1 MTTATDSDA
10 RLAAPARAG
19 MSLRTRRRLRR
30 VVDKV
35 ALALAVAVLL
45 APCLFV
51 FFWMLSLSLKYD
63 IDNTAW
69 PPVFFPTEPTLD
81 NFVHVFNESPML
93 LYFWNSVQV
102 TGSATLLALLLG
114 VPAGYGIAKS
124 RAHKLAAL
132 LLLSRMTPGLSYLI
146 PLFTLFQITG
156 LIGTVWPIALTHMV
170 ITLPIVVWIMIGFFE
185 TLPQELEEAARIDGA
200 SLWQAF
206 RYIALPLARPGI
218 VVSAILSFIYSWNN
232 FIFGAVFAGRT
243 TRTMPVAV
251 YNMLTF
257 ESFSWGPLAAAAIVV
272 MLPVILLTIVIQREI
287 VHGLAA
293 GGVK

>member
-1 MTTATDSDA
+1 MVA
-10 RLAAPARAG
+10 
-19 MSLRTRRRLRR
+19 RRRLRKL
-30 VVDKV
+30 VDQV
-35 ALALAVAVLL
+35 ALAASVALLL

-51 FFWMLSLSLKYD
+51 FFWMLSLSVKYD

-69 PPVFFPTEPTLD
+69 PPVFWPEEVTFE
-81 NFVHVFNESPML
+81 NFAKVFEESPMF

-102 TGSATLLALLLG
+102 TGSATLVSLLLG
-114 VPAGYGIAKS
+114 VPAGYGIAK
-124 RAHKLAAL
+124 AKANKMAGM

-146 PLFTLFQITG
+146 PLFTMFQILG
-156 LIGTVWPIALTHMV
+156 LIGTVWPIALTHLV

-185 TLPQELEEAARIDGA
+185 TLPHELEEAARIDGA
-200 SLWQAF
+200 TLWQAF
-206 RYIALPLARPGI
+206 LYVALPLARPGI
-218 VVSAILSFIYSWNN
+218 VVSAILSFITSWNN

-257 ESFSWGPLAAAAIVV
+257 ESFAWGPLAAAAIVV
-272 MLPVILLTIVIQREI
+272 MLPVILLTIVIQKEI
-287 VHGLAA
+287 VQGLAS

>member
-1 MTTATDSDA
+1 MG
-10 RLAAPARAG
+10 AAEGEVG
-19 MSLRTRRRLRR
+19 MKPRTRRKIRR
-30 VVDKV
+30 AVDKI
-35 ALALAVAVLL
+35 ALAAAVAVLL

-51 FFWMLSLSLKYD
+51 FFWMISLSLKYD

-69 PPVFFPTEPTLD
+69 PPVFWPTDATLD
-81 NFVHVFNESPML
+81 NFRHVFAETPMF

-102 TGSATLLALLLG
+102 TGSATLVALLLG
-114 VPAGYGIAKS
+114 VPAGYGIAKA
-124 RAHKLAAL
+124 RANKMAGI

-146 PLFTLFQITG
+146 PLFTLFQVLG

-185 TLPQELEEAARIDGA
+185 TQPQELEEAARIDGA
-200 SLWQAF
+200 TLWQAF
-206 RYIALPLARPGI
+206 RYVALPLARPGI
-218 VVSAILSFIYSWNN
+218 VVGAILSFISSWNN

-257 ESFSWGPLAAAAIVV
+257 ESFAWGPLAAAAIVV
-272 MLPVILLTIVIQREI
+272 MLPVIILTIVIQKEI
-287 VHGLAA
+287 VQGLSA
-293 GGVK
+293 GGIK

>member
-1 MTTATDSDA
+1 MALSF
-10 RLAAPARAG
+10 
-19 MSLRTRRRLRR
+19 RTRRRLRKFR
-30 VVDKV
+30 DKA
-35 ALALAVAVLL
+35 ALAASVTILL

-63 IDNTAW
+63 VDNTAW
-69 PPVFFPTEPTLD
+69 PPVFWPSEVTFD
-81 NFVHVFNESPML
+81 NFKQVFEDSPMF

-102 TGSATLLALLLG
+102 TGSATLVALLLG
-114 VPAGYGIAKS
+114 VPAGYGIAKA
-124 RAHKLAAL
+124 RANRMAGV

-146 PLFTLFQITG
+146 PLFTMFQMLG

-170 ITLPIVVWIMIGFFE
+170 ITLPIVVWIMVGFFE
-185 TLPQELEEAARIDGA
+185 TQPHELEEAARIDGA
-200 SLWQAF
+200 TLWQAF
-206 RYIALPLARPGI
+206 YYVALPLARPGI
-218 VVSAILSFIYSWNN
+218 VVGAILSFISSWNN

-257 ESFSWGPLAAAAIVV
+257 ESFAWGPLAAAAIVV

-287 VHGLAA
+287 VQGLAS

>member
-1 MTTATDSDA
+1 MDNHTK
-10 RLAAPARAG
+10 RKI
-19 MSLRTRRRLRR
+19 RRL
-30 VVDKV
+30 VDKV
-35 ALALAVAVLL
+35 ALAVSVAVLL

-69 PPVFFPTEPTLD
+69 PPVFWPEQVTFE
-81 NFVHVFNESPML
+81 NFAKVFDESPMF

-102 TGSATLLALLLG
+102 TGSATLVALILG
-114 VPAGYGIAKS
+114 VPAGYGIAKAG
-124 RAHKLAAL
+124 AHKMAGV

-146 PLFTLFQITG
+146 PLFTLFQLLGI
-156 LIGTVWPIALTHMV
+156 IGTIWPIALTHMV

-185 TLPQELEEAARIDGA
+185 TQPQELEEAARIDGA
-200 SLWQAF
+200 TLWQAF
-206 RYIALPLARPGI
+206 FYVALPLARPGI
-218 VVSAILSFIYSWNN
+218 VVGAILAFISSWNN

-257 ESFSWGPLAAAAIVV
+257 ESFAWGPLAAAAIVV
-272 MLPVILLTIVIQREI
+272 MLPVIILTIIIQKEI
-287 VHGLAA
+287 VQGLSA

>member
-1 MTTATDSDA
+1 MVMTPT
-10 RLAAPARAG
+10 PA
-19 MSLRTRRRLRR
+19 TRRRIRR
-30 VVDKV
+30 GVDNV
-35 ALALAVAVLL
+35 ALYFAVGVLL

-51 FFWMLSLSLKYD
+51 FFWMISLSLKYD

-69 PPVFFPTEPTLD
+69 PPVFIPTEPTFD
-81 NFVHVFNESPML
+81 NFVHVFQESPMF

-102 TGSATLLALLLG
+102 TGSATLVAMLLG
-114 VPAGYGIAKS
+114 VPAGYGIAKA
-124 RAHKLAAL
+124 RAHGLAAV

-146 PLFTLFQITG
+146 PLFALFQMMG
-156 LIGTVWPIALTHMV
+156 MIGTVWPIALTHMV
-170 ITLPIVVWIMIGFFE
+170 ITLPIVTWIMIGFFE

-200 SLWQAF
+200 TIWQAF
-206 RYIALPLARPGI
+206 YYVALPLARPGI
-218 VVSAILSFIYSWNN
+218 VVGAILSFIYSWNN

-257 ESFSWGPLAAAAIVV
+257 ESFAWGPLAAAAIVV
-272 MLPVILLTIVIQREI
+272 MLPVMALTIVIQREI
-287 VHGLAA
+287 VQGLAA

>member
-1 MTTATDSDA
+1 MDN
-10 RLAAPARAG
+10 
-19 MSLRTRRRLRR
+19 RTKRKIRRL
-30 VVDKV
+30 VDKV
-35 ALALAVAVLL
+35 ALAVSVAVLL

-69 PPVFFPTEPTLD
+69 PPVFWPEQVTFE
-81 NFVHVFNESPML
+81 NFAKVFDESPMF

-102 TGSATLLALLLG
+102 TGSATLVALILG
-114 VPAGYGIAKS
+114 VPAGYGIAKAG
-124 RAHKLAAL
+124 AHKMAGV

-146 PLFTLFQITG
+146 PLFTLFQLLGI
-156 LIGTVWPIALTHMV
+156 IGTIWPIALTHMV

-185 TLPQELEEAARIDGA
+185 TQPQELEEAARIDGA
-200 SLWQAF
+200 TLWQAF
-206 RYIALPLARPGI
+206 FYVALPLARPGI
-218 VVSAILSFIYSWNN
+218 VVGAILAFISSWNN

-257 ESFSWGPLAAAAIVV
+257 ESFAWGPLAAAAIVV
-272 MLPVILLTIVIQREI
+272 MLPVIILTIIIQKEI
-287 VHGLAA
+287 VQGLSA

>member
-1 MTTATDSDA
+1 M
-10 RLAAPARAG
+10 RK
-19 MSLRTRRRLRR
+19 
-30 VVDKV
+30 VVDKA
-35 ALALAVAVLL
+35 ALAVTVAVLL

-69 PPVFFPTEPTLD
+69 PPVFWPEQVTFD
-81 NFVHVFNESPML
+81 NFAKVFEESPMF

-102 TGSATLLALLLG
+102 TGSATLVALLLG
-114 VPAGYGIAKS
+114 VPAGYGIAKA
-124 RAHKLAAL
+124 RAHKMAAV

-146 PLFTLFQITG
+146 PLFTLFQVLG

-185 TLPQELEEAARIDGA
+185 TQPHELEEAARIDGA
-200 SLWQAF
+200 TLWQAF
-206 RYIALPLARPGI
+206 RYVALPLSRPGI
-218 VVSAILSFIYSWNN
+218 VVGAILAFISSWNN

-257 ESFSWGPLAAAAIVV
+257 ESFAWGPLAAAAIVV
-272 MLPVILLTIVIQREI
+272 MLPVIVLTIIIQKEI
-287 VHGLAA
+287 VQGLSA

>member
-1 MTTATDSDA
+1 VGPPEGGVELMVA
-10 RLAAPARAG
+10 
-19 MSLRTRRRLRR
+19 RRRLRKL
-30 VVDKV
+30 VDQV
-35 ALALAVAVLL
+35 ALAASVALLL

-51 FFWMLSLSLKYD
+51 FFWMLSLSVKYD

-69 PPVFFPTEPTLD
+69 PPVFWPEEVTFE
-81 NFVHVFNESPML
+81 NFAKVFEESPMF

-102 TGSATLLALLLG
+102 TGSATLVSLLLG
-114 VPAGYGIAKS
+114 VPAGYGIAK
-124 RAHKLAAL
+124 AKANKMAGM

-146 PLFTLFQITG
+146 PLFTMFQILG
-156 LIGTVWPIALTHMV
+156 LIGTVWPIALTHLV

-185 TLPQELEEAARIDGA
+185 TLPHELEEAARIDGA
-200 SLWQAF
+200 TLWQAF
-206 RYIALPLARPGI
+206 LYVALPLARPGI
-218 VVSAILSFIYSWNN
+218 VVSAILSFITSWNN

-257 ESFSWGPLAAAAIVV
+257 ESFAWGPLAAAAIVV
-272 MLPVILLTIVIQREI
+272 MLPVILLTIVIQKEI
-287 VHGLAA
+287 VQGLAS

>member
-1 MTTATDSDA
+1 VG
-10 RLAAPARAG
+10 AAEGEVGVNKRTKRQ
-19 MSLRTRRRLRR
+19 LRKAL
-30 VVDKV
+30 DKV
-35 ALALAVAVLL
+35 ALAVSVVLLL

-69 PPVFFPTEPTLD
+69 PPVFWPEQPTLA
-81 NFVHVFNESPML
+81 NFRHVFEESPMF

-102 TGSATLLALLLG
+102 TGSATLVALLLG
-114 VPAGYGIAKS
+114 VPAGYGIAK
-124 RAHKLAAL
+124 AKANGLAAM

-146 PLFTLFQITG
+146 PLFTLFQMLG
-156 LIGTVWPIALTHMV
+156 MIGTVWPIALTHMV

-200 SLWQAF
+200 NLWQAF
-206 RYIALPLARPGI
+206 RYVALPLARPGI
-218 VVSAILSFIYSWNN
+218 VVGAILSFIYSWNN

-257 ESFSWGPLAAAAIVV
+257 ESFAWGPLAAAAIVV
-272 MLPVILLTIVIQREI
+272 MLPVMVLTIVIQREI
-287 VHGLAA
+287 VQGLSA

>member
-1 MTTATDSDA
+1 MVA
-10 RLAAPARAG
+10 
-19 MSLRTRRRLRR
+19 RRRLRKL
-30 VVDKV
+30 VDRAAIALSV
-35 ALALAVAVLL
+35 ALLL

-69 PPVFFPTEPTLD
+69 PPVFWPEEVTFE
-81 NFVHVFNESPML
+81 NFAKVFEESPMF

-102 TGSATLLALLLG
+102 TGSATLVSLLLG
-114 VPAGYGIAKS
+114 VPAGYGIAK
-124 RAHKLAAL
+124 AKANKMAGM

-146 PLFTLFQITG
+146 PLFTMFQILG
-156 LIGTVWPIALTHMV
+156 LIGTVWPIALTHLV

-185 TLPQELEEAARIDGA
+185 TLPHELEEAARIDGA
-200 SLWQAF
+200 TLWQAF
-206 RYIALPLARPGI
+206 FYVALPLARPGI
-218 VVSAILSFIYSWNN
+218 VVSAILSFITSWNN

-257 ESFSWGPLAAAAIVV
+257 ESFAWGPLAAAAIVV
-272 MLPVILLTIVIQREI
+272 MLPVILLTIVIQKEI
-287 VHGLAA
+287 VQGLAS

>member
-1 MTTATDSDA
+1 MTVVTGPASLPTISASDA
-10 RLAAPARAG
+10 ASR
-19 MSLRTRRRLRR
+19 RTRRRIRKAL
-30 VVDKV
+30 DK
-35 ALALAVAVLL
+35 AGLALAVALLL

-63 IDNTAW
+63 VDNTAW
-69 PPVFFPTEPTLD
+69 PPVFIPTEPTFA
-81 NFVHVFNESPML
+81 NFAHAFEESPML

-102 TGSATLLALLLG
+102 TGSATLVALLLG
-114 VPAGYGIAKS
+114 VPAGYGIAKA
-124 RAHKLAAL
+124 RAHGLAAVL
-132 LLLSRMTPGLSYLI
+132 LISRMTPGLSYLI
-146 PLFTLFQITG
+146 PLFTLFQILG
-156 LIGTVWPIALTHMV
+156 MIGTVWPIALTHMV
-170 ITLPIVVWIMIGFFE
+170 ITLPIVVWVMIGFFE

-218 VVSAILSFIYSWNN
+218 VVGAILSFIYSWNN

-257 ESFSWGPLAAAAIVV
+257 ESFAWGPLAAAAIIV

-287 VHGLAA
+287 VQGLSA

>member
-1 MTTATDSDA
+1 VGTAEGGVE
-10 RLAAPARAG
+10 L
-19 MSLRTRRRLRR
+19 MSPRTRRLLRR
-30 VVDKV
+30 TVDRV
-35 ALALAVAVLL
+35 ALAASVTVLL

-51 FFWMLSLSLKYD
+51 FFWMLSLSVKFD

-69 PPVFFPTEPTLD
+69 PPVFWPEEVTFE
-81 NFVHVFNESPML
+81 NFKKVFEESPML

-102 TGSATLLALLLG
+102 TGSATLVSLLLG
-114 VPAGYGIAKS
+114 VPAGYGIAK
-124 RAHKLAAL
+124 AKANKMAAV

-146 PLFTLFQITG
+146 PLFTMFQVLG
-156 LIGTVWPIALTHMV
+156 LIGTVWPIALTHLV

-185 TLPQELEEAARIDGA
+185 TLPHELEEAARIDGA
-200 SLWQAF
+200 TLWQAF
-206 RYIALPLARPGI
+206 LYVALPLARPGI
-218 VVSAILSFIYSWNN
+218 VVSAILSFITSWNN

-257 ESFSWGPLAAAAIVV
+257 ESFAWGPLAAAAIVV
-272 MLPVILLTIVIQREI
+272 MLPVIVLTIVIQKEI
-287 VHGLAA
+287 VQGLSA

>member
-1 MTTATDSDA
+1 
-10 RLAAPARAG
+10 
-19 MSLRTRRRLRR
+19 MSPRTRRLLRR
-30 VVDKV
+30 TVDRV
-35 ALALAVAVLL
+35 ALAASVTVLL

-51 FFWMLSLSLKYD
+51 FFWMLSLSVKFD

-69 PPVFFPTEPTLD
+69 PPVFWPEEVTFE
-81 NFVHVFNESPML
+81 NFKKVFEESPML

-102 TGSATLLALLLG
+102 TGSATLVSLLLG
-114 VPAGYGIAKS
+114 VPAGYGIAK
-124 RAHKLAAL
+124 AKANKMAAV

-146 PLFTLFQITG
+146 PLFTMFQVLG
-156 LIGTVWPIALTHMV
+156 LIGTVWPIALTHLV

-185 TLPQELEEAARIDGA
+185 TLPHELEEAARIDGA
-200 SLWQAF
+200 TLWQAF
-206 RYIALPLARPGI
+206 LYVALPLARPGI
-218 VVSAILSFIYSWNN
+218 VVSAILSFITSWNN

-257 ESFSWGPLAAAAIVV
+257 ESFAWGPLAAAAIVV
-272 MLPVILLTIVIQREI
+272 MLPVIVLTIVIQKEI
-287 VHGLAA
+287 VQGLSA

>member
-1 MTTATDSDA
+1 MTPT
-10 RLAAPARAG
+10 PA
-19 MSLRTRRRLRR
+19 TRRRIRR
-30 VVDKV
+30 GVDNA
-35 ALALAVAVLL
+35 ALYFAVAVLL

-51 FFWMLSLSLKYD
+51 FFWMISLSLKYD

-69 PPVFFPTEPTLD
+69 PPVFIPTEPTFD
-81 NFVHVFNESPML
+81 NFVHVFQESPMF

-102 TGSATLLALLLG
+102 TGSATLVAMLLG
-114 VPAGYGIAKS
+114 VPAGYGIAKA
-124 RAHKLAAL
+124 RAHGLAAV

-146 PLFTLFQITG
+146 PLFALFQMMG
-156 LIGTVWPIALTHMV
+156 MIGTVWPIALTHMV
-170 ITLPIVVWIMIGFFE
+170 ITLPIVTWIMIGFFE

-200 SLWQAF
+200 TIWQAF
-206 RYIALPLARPGI
+206 YYVALPLARPGI
-218 VVSAILSFIYSWNN
+218 VVGAILSFIYSWNN

-257 ESFSWGPLAAAAIVV
+257 ESFAWGPLAAAAIVV
-272 MLPVILLTIVIQREI
+272 MLPVMALTIVIQREI
-287 VHGLAA
+287 VQGLAA

>member
-1 MTTATDSDA
+1 MVVNYRTK
-10 RLAAPARAG
+10 RQ
-19 MSLRTRRRLRR
+19 LRKLL
-30 VVDKV
+30 DKA
-35 ALALAVAVLL
+35 ALALSVAVLL

-51 FFWMLSLSLKYD
+51 FFWMISLSLKYD

-69 PPVFFPTEPTLD
+69 PPVFWPEEPTLD
-81 NFVHVFNESPML
+81 NFAKVFEESPMF

-102 TGSATLLALLLG
+102 TGSATLVALLLG
-114 VPAGYGIAKS
+114 VPAAYGIAKAG
-124 RAHKLAAL
+124 AHKMAGV

-146 PLFTLFQITG
+146 PLFTMFQVLG

-185 TLPQELEEAARIDGA
+185 TQPQELEEAARIDGA
-200 SLWQAF
+200 TLWQAF
-206 RYIALPLARPGI
+206 RYVSLPLARPGI
-218 VVSAILSFIYSWNN
+218 VVGAILAFISSWNN

-257 ESFSWGPLAAAAIVV
+257 ESFAWGPLAAAAIVV
-272 MLPVILLTIVIQREI
+272 MLPVIILTIVIQKEI
-287 VHGLAA
+287 VQGLSA